1 MPPQVDLRSAAG
13 LLTWRPEA
21 SLPELEAVLTDL
33 IPHRD
38 ETAYSR
44 AAISLAIRAMH
55 VYEDVLA
62 ERLQDLFQV
71 SYCDD
76 HTGWMGMR
84 RCADLLQI
92 MTRRRTAGVAPAP
105 PPPPHASLSPLWV
118 SPHLYA
124 DDTQIYG
131 SCSPSYVD
139 MFLLV
144 VTDCVNAV
152 ADWMRSNRLQLNS
165 DKTESC
171 GVQRSVAS
179 TVSHRWSVNRILY
192 CDAIFSGS

>member
-1 MPPQVDLRSAAG
+1 VSNGQDVSPDRRRAAQRRSGSNVGSRTTREPASRSDSPVCRHVHVQAQPDLVAAAVNPPSVEEMGACRMPLQVDLRSAAG

-33 IPHRD
+33 ISRRD

-92 MTRRRTAGVAPAP
+92 MTRRRTTGVAPAP
-105 PPPPHASLSPLWV
+105 SA
-118 SPHLYA
+118 A
-124 DDTQIYG
+124 T
-131 SCSPSYVD
+131 SC
-139 MFLLV
+139 F
-144 VTDCVNAV
+144 AV
-152 ADWMRSNRLQLNS
+152 AFM
-165 DKTESC
+165 
-171 GVQRSVAS
+171 GVTTFVR
-179 TVSHRWSVNRILY
+179 
-192 CDAIFSGS
+192 